1 MAGSQTLVTYLKGFS
16 RSRVFSCAL
25 PPGVTAGLIKALE
38 IVQNEPELRTKLWKN
53 VDTMQN
59 LLRKAG
65 VDIGDSASQVIPI
78 MVRDDDRIFKIA
90 EDMIHEG
97 VYLNP
102 VRYPAVGK
110 HRSRFR
116 ISITAGHTTED
127 LVDGAAIIKRVLER
141 YGLCH

>member
-1 MAGSQTLVTYLKGFS
+1 
-16 RSRVFSCAL
+16 
-25 PPGVTAGLIKALE
+25 
-38 IVQNEPELRTKLWKN
+38 
-53 VDTMQN
+53 MQD

-116 ISITAGHTTED
+116 ISITAAHTAEE
-127 LVDGAAIIKRVLER
+127 LAEGAEIIKRVLEK